1 MSVQARTAAQRPVEA
16 EPVRVEPIGRDEAP
30 TRDPAPPA
38 ARGRAAA
45 DGERARRR
53 MADPAYRVEAERRRG
68 RGASA
73 NPAGRYEPVA
83 REGFEDGWDLDDEPP
98 PLRTEVIVERPRTI
112 ITRNDS
118 PDISFDHS
126 INPYRGCEHGCSYC
140 FARPT
145 HAFQGLSSGLDFET
159 KIFAKPAAAE
169 LLERELSAPG
179 YAPKTIALGANTDP
193 YQPVERGLRIT
204 RGILEVLDR
213 TNHPVG
219 IVTKSGLVTRD
230 IDILSRMADRQLAKV
245 AVSVTTLDRALAR
258 RMEPRAAT
266 PAKRIDTIRQLAAAG
281 IPVTV
286 LVAPIIPAIN
296 EHEIEAI
303 LKECHQAGAREAG
316 YVLLRLPHDLKDL
329 MRDWLVE
336 HYPDKLRHVFSV
348 LQESRGGKDYAAR
361 WGERQTGIGPF
372 AWMIGRRFEVAT
384 ARLGYNARRL
394 RLRTDLFRPPAPLSG
409 QLALF

>member
-1 MSVQARTAAQRPVEA
+1 MSVEARTAAQGPVEA
-16 EPVRVEPIGRDEAP
+16 DPVG
-30 TRDPAPPA
+30 
-38 ARGRAAA
+38 G
-45 DGERARRR
+45 
-53 MADPAYRVEAERRRG
+53 
-68 RGASA
+68 
-73 NPAGRYEPVA
+73 EPVA

-159 KIFAKPAAAE
+159 RIFAKPNAAE

-179 YAPKTIALGANTDP
+179 YVPKTIALGANTDP
-193 YQPVERGLRIT
+193 YQPVERDLRIT

-213 TNHPVG
+213 ANHPVG
-219 IVTKSGLVTRD
+219 VVTKGGLVARD
-230 IDILSRMADRQLAKV
+230 IDILSQMADRQLAKV

-258 RMEPRAAT
+258 RMEPRAAS
-266 PAKRIDTIRQLAAAG
+266 PARRIDTIRQLAAAG

-348 LQESRGGKDYAAR
+348 LQEARGGRDYVAR
-361 WGERQTGIGPF
+361 WGERQTGVGPF

-394 RLRTDLFRPPAPLSG
+394 RLRTDLFRPPAPQTG

>member
-1 MSVQARTAAQRPVEA
+1 MSVRAQNSA
-16 EPVRVEPIGRDEAP
+16 
-30 TRDPAPPA
+30 RDPAVSASSGRSPA
-38 ARGRAAA
+38 EAS
-45 DGERARRR
+45 ESARRR
-53 MADPAYRVEAERRRG
+53 MDDPAYRVEVDRRRG
-68 RGASA
+68 RGAAA
-73 NPAGRYEPVA
+73 NPAGRFEPIA
-83 REGFEDGWDLDDEPP
+83 RETFEDGWDIEEELA
-98 PLRTEVIVERPRTI
+98 PLPTEVTIERPRTI
-112 ITRNDS
+112 ITKNDS

-159 KIFAKPAAAE
+159 KIFAKPSAPD
-169 LLERELSAPG
+169 LLEKELRAPG
-179 YAPKTIALGANTDP
+179 YVPKSIAIGANTDP
-193 YQPVERGLRIT
+193 YQPVERRFRIT

-213 TNHPVG
+213 ANHPVG

-245 AVSVTTLDRALAR
+245 AISVTTLDPKLAR
-258 RMEPRAAT
+258 RMEPRATT
-266 PAKRIDTIRQLAAAG
+266 PARRLETIRRLTEAG

-303 LKECHQAGAREAG
+303 LKACHQAGAREAG

-329 MRDWLVE
+329 VRDWLVE
-336 HYPDKLRHVFSV
+336 HYPDKLNHVFSV
-348 LQESRGGKDYAAR
+348 LQESRGGKDYDSR
-361 WGERQTGIGPF
+361 WRQRQTGVGPF

-384 ARLGYNARRL
+384 ARLGYNVGRL
-394 RLRTDLFRPPAPLSG
+394 KLRTDLFVPPAKETG